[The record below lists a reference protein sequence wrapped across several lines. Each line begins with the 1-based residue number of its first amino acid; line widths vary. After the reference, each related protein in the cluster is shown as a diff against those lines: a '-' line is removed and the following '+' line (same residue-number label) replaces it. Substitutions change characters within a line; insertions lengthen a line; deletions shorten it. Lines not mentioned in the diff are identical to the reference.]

1 MTEDYLPL
9 SIRVDSP
16 LGSPIED
23 VTWTNVTACLVV
35 VRRMRIPAEISNIL
49 LDINIHERL
58 ITTF

>member
-49 LDINIHERL
+49 LNM
-58 ITTF
+58 